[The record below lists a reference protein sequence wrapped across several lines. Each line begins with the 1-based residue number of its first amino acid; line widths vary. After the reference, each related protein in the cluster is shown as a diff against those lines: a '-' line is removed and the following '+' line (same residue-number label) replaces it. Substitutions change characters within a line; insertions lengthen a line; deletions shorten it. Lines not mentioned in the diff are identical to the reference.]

1 MRTWL
6 IHHTMKKIRKWFYN
20 NYKGIQ
26 KEVFKF
32 TRKWTARNVYFH
44 EHRAQVLDETTKS
57 SGLSGRQPGFAG
69 AFQTELSRLWKGAMV
84 EEQQRCQALADR
96 WSSEMPPEQVQ
107 AK

>member
-1 MRTWL
+1 
-6 IHHTMKKIRKWFYN
+6 MKKIRKWFYN

-44 EHRAQVLDETTKS
+44 EHRDEVLDETTKS

-69 AFQTELSRLWKGAMV
+69 EFQKALSRLWNDATV
-84 EEQQRCQALADR
+84 EEKQRCQAMADR
-96 WSSEMPPEQVQ
+96 WSVDMPPVELQ
-107 AK
+107 AT